1 MNSRARKAPSSSMK
15 ITPPLVRMMRTL
27 HLPTTRKNP
36 RTEAGVHWRDF
47 INSIGA
53 RGVGISD
60 LITLS
65 AHSGMAACLSAAL

>member
-1 MNSRARKAPSSSMK
+1 
-15 ITPPLVRMMRTL
+15 MMRTL